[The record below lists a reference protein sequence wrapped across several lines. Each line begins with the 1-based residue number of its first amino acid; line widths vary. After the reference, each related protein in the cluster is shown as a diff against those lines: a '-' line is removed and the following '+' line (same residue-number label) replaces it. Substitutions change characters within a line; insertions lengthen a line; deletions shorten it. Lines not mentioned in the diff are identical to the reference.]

1 KTHKSIP
8 RFHLRN
14 PRYRRGRSRR
24 APPSRLPPP
33 SSHAAARRL
42 RRSSSPFVPSILLRL
57 SSTEAPPHHEGNFT
71 VRTLGSMSYFQ
82 ATTYKPHNGIIVD
95 KVAIGLGSTCKLLH
109 ERAKCSYSNR
119 FIKLQEQVYP
129 RLLLVAA
136 CHNRIGPVYASSG
149 KGNSER
155 VNDPFSME
163 SLNKAIAGTKKQWP
177 IQDMLIDQI
186 SKIRGS
192 GSGGN
197 GGGNKNSHEGSGG
210 GSEDESLTESL
221 YEMVQVLLA
230 TIAFILMYIHIIRG
244 EELYRLARDYTRY
257 LVTGKRTSRL
267 KRAMLNW
274 HNFCE
279 GITNKDSV
287 QESTFERS
295 TSEPMWWQ
303 QPLKFVHRIE
313 ELYRGYFR
321 PHAQES

>member
-1 KTHKSIP
+1 MIIEGPAADEEKTHKSIP

-155 VNDPFSME
+155 VND
-163 SLNKAIAGTKKQWP
+163 
-177 IQDMLIDQI
+177 
-186 SKIRGS
+186 
-192 GSGGN
+192 
-197 GGGNKNSHEGSGG
+197 
-210 GSEDESLTESL
+210 
-221 YEMVQVLLA
+221 
-230 TIAFILMYIHIIRG
+230 YIHIIRG